1 MTNRPPEERKLN
13 LLIAIAG
20 LGIGGAEVVVQRLAE
35 SIDRRRFN
43 VAIACLKAQGPIGEV
58 VARTGGADIIV
69 LADPDAK
76 RTNYL
81 SFLKMLKLI
90 RERNIDV
97 VHTHTTD
104 ALADA
109 ALCKVFRP
117 SLRLIHTFHFGNY
130 PHRPPRELFL
140 DRVFSRL
147 ASYLLAVGDVQRKQL
162 KSVFGFRDGS
172 VGRIWNGVVIP
183 RGDGAEFR
191 ARFAKPGGVLVGT
204 MATFIEQKGLFDLL
218 EVARKVHD
226 VRKDVRFVVI
236 GDGFLR
242 PKLEA
247 RRKELGL
254 DEVVSLP
261 GWVTDAAEKAL
272 PACDIFF
279 QPSLWEAMSIAL
291 LEAMGAG
298 KPSVTTRVGETPF
311 VVEDGVDAI
320 LVNAKDVDGMT
331 AALLKLIDDP
341 ALRHRMGDAALAK
354 ARSKFTIDHMTRA
367 YEAVYAGGKA

>member
-1 MTNRPPEERKLN
+1 MTNPVPEERKIN

-35 SIDRRRFN
+35 TIDKKRFN
-43 VAIACLKAQGPIGEV
+43 LTIACLKVQGPVGDL
-58 VARTGGADIIV
+58 VARTGIEIV
-69 LADPDAK
+69 VLGDPDAK
-76 RTNYL
+76 RVNYL
-81 SFLKMLKLI
+81 SFLKLLKLI
-90 RERNIDV
+90 RERNIEV

-109 ALCKVFRP
+109 ALCKLFRP
-117 SLRLIHTFHFGNY
+117 RLRLIHTFHFGNY
-130 PHRPPRELFL
+130 PHRPPRELMM

-162 KSVFGFRDGS
+162 LKVFGFREKS

-183 RGDGAEFR
+183 RGSGAAFR
-191 ARFAKPGGVLVGT
+191 AQTGKPGDIIVGT
-204 MATFIEQKGLFDLL
+204 MATLIEQKGLFDLL

-226 VRKDVRFVVI
+226 VHKNVHFVII

-242 PKLEA
+242 KRLEA

-254 DEVVSLP
+254 DGVVTLA
-261 GWVTDAAEKAL
+261 GWVSDAAENAL
-272 PACDIFF
+272 PAFDIFF

-311 VVEDGVDAI
+311 VVENGVDAF
-320 LVNAKDVDGMT
+320 LTEPKDIDGMT
-331 AALLKLIDDP
+331 KALLQLIEDP
-341 ALRHRMGDAALAK
+341 ALRRRMGEAALAK
-354 ARSKFTIDHMTRA
+354 ARAKYAVEHMTRA
-367 YEAVYAGGKA
+367 YEAVYAGGKS